1 MTVTAWV
8 ARGMAVA
15 ALVAVTAGCGSTV
28 ALSPQGQAV
37 GSSSGNLSVPGAQP
51 SGGAIGTAPGTSGG
65 PGVTDA
71 ASTGTGSGQ
80 TASVG
85 GPGQG
90 VGASA
95 GGRTVVGPGVT
106 ATTITIGLV
115 YFTNGKAFNEAIG
128 VNGITNGDDVA
139 DVRILVNDIN
149 KHGGVAGRKLAILPY
164 AEDATSTEPYAVT
177 AQSMC
182 SYMTQDH
189 KVLGVIL
196 AGSLGDPKPCL
207 NKAGTAVFDGN
218 TLGLMDSD
226 GKSQVDFASAAMNI
240 DRSVLAAVQAWT
252 VGDWY
257 SPWDTSTG
265 GPAAQGAFKMGILT
279 IDEAQLNHAVDK
291 VLIPALARA
300 GHQPPA
306 PQDIVRLQEPTSAG
320 DDGSVLAAIQNSVLR
335 FRQDGVTHVFIM
347 DSNGSATLFFAND
360 AYSQH
365 YFPRLGGGTGNAF
378 QTLLETGNIQQQSVV
393 GAVGAG
399 WIPLIDLP
407 YDGSDR
413 KYESTAAARCRALM
427 KAGGQTFSDAN
438 AESHALGYC
447 DIVTLIAT
455 ALNRAPVLTAA
466 GLAQGAETL
475 GRSMASAVTP
485 GLNIAPGHHDAAGA
499 FYANVYNGS
508 CGCFTYRGARE
519 LV

>member
-1 MTVTAWV
+1 MTTRAHGPHGLV
-8 ARGMAVA
+8 VA
-15 ALVAVTAGCGSTV
+15 ALLLTIVGCGSTV
-28 ALSPQGQAV
+28 EQSSQGHALGNT
-37 GSSSGNLSVPGAQP
+37 SGNLSVPGAGNAGGAAGTIAGAP
-51 SGGAIGTAPGTSGG
+51 GSVSGGGATSTTGGGQAPSSGLGAGPAAGGSSGG
-65 PGVTDA
+65 R
-71 ASTGTGSGQ
+71 S
-80 TASVG
+80 
-85 GPGQG
+85 
-90 VGASA
+90 
-95 GGRTVVGPGVT
+95 VVGPGVT
-106 ATTITIGLV
+106 PTTITIGLV

-149 KHGGVAGRKLAILPY
+149 KRGGVAGRKLAILPY

-182 SYMTQDH
+182 SFMTQDH
-189 KVLGVIL
+189 KVLAVIL

-207 NKAGTAVFDGN
+207 NRAGTGVLDGN

-226 GKSQVDFASAAMNI
+226 GRSQIDFAAAAMNI

-252 VGDWY
+252 VGNWY

-265 GPAAQGAFKMGILT
+265 GPAATGAFKMGILT
-279 IDEAQLNHAVDK
+279 IDQPSLNHAVDK
-291 VLIPALARA
+291 VLLPALARA
-300 GHQPPA
+300 GHTPPA
-306 PQDIVRLQEPTSAG
+306 AQDIVRLQEPTSAG

-378 QTLLETGNIQQQSVV
+378 QTLMETGNIQKQSVA

-399 WIPLIDLP
+399 WIPMIDLP

-413 KYESTAAARCRALM
+413 KYESPAAARCRTLM
-427 KAGGQTFSDAN
+427 KAGGQSFSDAN

-455 ALNRAPVLTAA
+455 ALMKAPSLTAI
-466 GLAQGAETL
+466 GLAQGAETI
-475 GRSMASAVTP
+475 GRSMASALTP
-485 GLNIAPGHHDAAGA
+485 GLNVAPGHHDGAGA
-499 FYANVYNGS
+499 FYANVYDGA
-508 CGCFTYRGARE
+508 CGCFKYRGARQ